1 MSGSTALRAKG
12 LILVVED
19 DPALSLMMRYNL
31 EQRGYRVEMK
41 SDAESAL
48 DFLETTRPDAAV
60 LDWMLP
66 GLSGL
71 DLCRRIRSN
80 PALRD
85 LPVLLLTARSEE
97 QDAIRGLDT
106 GADDYLIKPCSV
118 DTLDA
123 RLRALL
129 RRHQSSYDVLTFAD
143 ITLDPET
150 HRVERGG
157 RLLSLGPTE
166 YRLLDLLIRNPRK
179 VFSREDLLRR
189 IWGQNI
195 HVEIRTIDV
204 HIRRLRKAINGPGE
218 ADLVRTVRA
227 AGYALD
233 DGPVTQEGG

>member
-1 MSGSTALRAKG
+1 MKGPSPARAKG
-12 LILVVED
+12 LVLLVED
-19 DPALSLMMRYNL
+19 DPALLLMTCYNL
-31 EQRGYRVEMK
+31 EQRGYRVEK
-41 SDAESAL
+41 AEDGEAAL
-48 DFLETTRPDAAV
+48 LALETSRPDAVV

-71 DLCRRIRSN
+71 DVCRRIRAN

-85 LPVLLLTARSEE
+85 VPVLLLTARSAE

-106 GADDYLIKPCSV
+106 GADDYLMKPCSI

-129 RRHQSSYDVLTFAD
+129 RRHQSSYDRLSFAD

-150 HRVERGG
+150 HRVERAG
-157 RLLSLGPTE
+157 RMLSLGPTE

-218 ADLVRTVRA
+218 VDLVRTVRA

-233 DGPVTQEGG
+233 DGPTMDGG

>member
-1 MSGSTALRAKG
+1 MNTTPSARTKG

-19 DPALSLMMRYNL
+19 DPALLLMMRYNL
-31 EQRGYRVEMK
+31 EQRGYRVETAA
-41 SDAESAL
+41 DGESAL
-48 DFLETTRPDAAV
+48 LALETSRPDAAV

-71 DLCRRIRSN
+71 DLCRRIRAHPSM
-80 PALRD
+80 RD
-85 LPVLLLTARSEE
+85 LPVLLLTARTDER
-97 QDAIRGLDT
+97 DAIRGLDT
-106 GADDYLIKPCSV
+106 GADDYLVKPCSI

-129 RRHQSSYDVLTFAD
+129 RRHQSSYDVLSFAD
-143 ITLDPET
+143 LTMDPET
-150 HRVERGG
+150 HRVERAG
-157 RLLSLGPTE
+157 RNLTLGPTE
-166 YRLLDLLIRNPRK
+166 FRLLDLLIRNPRK
-179 VFSREDLLRR
+179 VFSREDLLKR

-218 ADLVRTVRA
+218 IDLVRTVRA

-233 DGPVTQEGG
+233 DVPEGDT

>member
-1 MSGSTALRAKG
+1 MSGAAAVRAKG
-12 LILVVED
+12 LVLLVED
-19 DPALSLMMRYNL
+19 DPALLLMTCYNL
-31 EQRGYRVEMK
+31 EQRGYRVETAG
-41 SDAESAL
+41 DGETAL
-48 DFLETTRPDAAV
+48 AALEVSRPDAVV

-71 DLCRRIRSN
+71 DVCRRIRAN
-80 PALRD
+80 PALQD
-85 LPVLLLTARSEE
+85 VPVLLLTARSAE

-106 GADDYLIKPCSV
+106 GADDYLMKPCSI

-129 RRHQSSYDVLTFAD
+129 RRHQSSYDRLSFAD

-150 HRVERGG
+150 HRVERAG
-157 RLLSLGPTE
+157 RMLSLGPTE

-233 DGPVTQEGG
+233 DGPATDGG

>member
-1 MSGSTALRAKG
+1 MKGPSPARAKG
-12 LILVVED
+12 LVLLVED
-19 DPALSLMMRYNL
+19 DPALLLMTCYNL
-31 EQRGYRVEMK
+31 EQRGYRVET
-41 SDAESAL
+41 AEDGEAAL
-48 DFLETTRPDAAV
+48 LALETSRPDAVV

-71 DLCRRIRSN
+71 DVCRRIRAN

-85 LPVLLLTARSEE
+85 VPVLLLTARSAE

-106 GADDYLIKPCSV
+106 GADDYLMKPCSI

-129 RRHQSSYDVLTFAD
+129 RRHQSSYDRLSFAD

-150 HRVERGG
+150 HRVERAG
-157 RLLSLGPTE
+157 RMLSLGPTE

-218 ADLVRTVRA
+218 VDLVRTVRA

-233 DGPVTQEGG
+233 DGPTTDGG

>member
-1 MSGSTALRAKG
+1 MSGSTQIRAKG

-19 DPALSLMMRYNL
+19 DPALLLMMRYNL
-31 EQRGYRVEMK
+31 EQRGYRVETAA
-41 SDAESAL
+41 DAETAL
-48 DFLETTRPDAAV
+48 LFLETARPDAAV

-66 GLSGL
+66 GMSGL
-71 DLCRRIRSN
+71 DLCRRIRGN

-85 LPVLLLTARSEE
+85 LPVLLLTARSGE

-129 RRHQSSYDVLTFAD
+129 RRHQSSYDVLSFAD

-150 HRVERGG
+150 HRIERAG

-204 HIRRLRKAINGPGE
+204 PIRRLRKAINGPNE
-218 ADLVRTVRA
+218 PDLVRTVRA

-233 DGPVTQEGG
+233 DGPVTDGL

>member
-1 MSGSTALRAKG
+1 MKGPSLARAKG
-12 LILVVED
+12 LVLLVED
-19 DPALSLMMRYNL
+19 DPALLLMTCYNL
-31 EQRGYRVEMK
+31 EQRGYRVET
-41 SDAESAL
+41 AEDGEAAL
-48 DFLETTRPDAAV
+48 LALETARPDAVV

-71 DLCRRIRSN
+71 DVCRRIRAN

-85 LPVLLLTARSEE
+85 VPVLLLTARSAE

-106 GADDYLIKPCSV
+106 GADDYLMKLCSI

-129 RRHQSSYDVLTFAD
+129 RRHQSSYDRLSFAD

-150 HRVERGG
+150 HRVERAG
-157 RLLSLGPTE
+157 RMLSLGPTE

-218 ADLVRTVRA
+218 VDLVRTVRA

-233 DGPVTQEGG
+233 DGPTTDGG

>member
-1 MSGSTALRAKG
+1 VSGSTQIRAKG
-12 LILVVED
+12 LILDVED
-19 DPALSLMMRYNL
+19 DPALLLMMRYNL
-31 EQRGYRVEMK
+31 EQRGYRVETAA
-41 SDAESAL
+41 DAETAL
-48 DFLETTRPDAAV
+48 LFLETARPDAAV

-66 GLSGL
+66 GMSGL

-85 LPVLLLTARSEE
+85 LPVLLLTARSGE

-123 RLRALL
+123 RQRALL
-129 RRHQSSYDVLTFAD
+129 RRHQSSYDVLSFAD

-150 HRVERGG
+150 HRIERAG

-204 HIRRLRKAINGPGE
+204 HIRRLRKAINGPNE
-218 ADLVRTVRA
+218 PDLVRTVRA

-233 DGPVTQEGG
+233 DGPVTDGL

>member
-1 MSGSTALRAKG
+1 MSGTTQVRAKG

-19 DPALSLMMRYNL
+19 DPALLLMMRYNL
-31 EQRGYRVEMK
+31 ERRGYRVE
-41 SDAESAL
+41 SAPDAETAL
-48 DFLETTRPDAAV
+48 QFLETARPDAAV

-85 LPVLLLTARSEE
+85 LPVLLLTARSGE

-106 GADDYLIKPCSV
+106 GADDYLVKPCSV

-129 RRHQSSYDVLTFAD
+129 RRHQSSYDILSFAD

-150 HRVERGG
+150 HRVERAG

-204 HIRRLRKAINGPGE
+204 HIRRLRKAINGPNE
-218 ADLVRTVRA
+218 TDLVRTVRA

-233 DGPVTQEGG
+233 DGPATDGL